1 MAENISSM
9 SEDSQLTLTLGLWQ
23 PAQPEQQ
30 QLDQRNSIS
39 HTFITRKGKED
50 VCFSLKGGGFNIQ
63 WVVKK
68 YVKLKFFHIHENFS
82 PEPKI

>member
-50 VCFSLKGGGFNIQ
+50 VL
-63 WVVKK
+63 
-68 YVKLKFFHIHENFS
+68 FFTKRGRF
-82 PEPKI
+82 